1 MYIKLFDFPLNI
13 NYTITIGGIHM
24 AKMGRPKSDNAKE
37 RIVAVR
43 LTDEE
48 HKRLTMYAERHS
60 LNMSDVLKSGLY
72 TILECPEVYEQ

>member
-1 MYIKLFDFPLNI
+1 
-13 NYTITIGGIHM
+13 M

-43 LTDEE
+43 LT
-48 HKRLTMYAERHS
+48 MYAERHS

-72 TILECPEVYEQ
+72 KILESQEEYEQ

>member
-1 MYIKLFDFPLNI
+1 MSYRKYNVG
-13 NYTITIGGIHM
+13 IGGIRAEM
-24 AKMGRPKSDNAKE
+24 KKMGRPKSDNAKE

-72 TILECPEVYEQ
+72 KILESQEEYEQ

>member
-1 MYIKLFDFPLNI
+1 
-13 NYTITIGGIHM
+13 M

-43 LTDEE
+43 LTDDE

-72 TILECPEVYEQ
+72 NILENQEEDEQ